1 MFERRYTELRQEG
14 RRLSGVAIRY
24 GEIGQSPFGPERF
37 EAGAFQPLGDVIL
50 NVQHERG
57 RPLARTGAGLILDD
71 DETALQV
78 RADLP
83 GTTEADNTLALVK
96 AGVLKGLSIEFKALQ
111 ERSESDLRIVEKAVL
126 KAVGV
131 VDSGAYP
138 GSNVEARRR
147 GGGWFRG
154 LIPYRKR
161 LDCQC
166 HKGSCNRVQFDAGT
180 FDESID
186 GDGEILAIAGDYR
199 RGLSSRS
206 KGSLKLTSTAE
217 GVQVDLLDAADTQA
231 AADLEAMSKVMPIY
245 ARPVFDADTG
255 VFVERGDTA
264 FYSKARLKAILIG
277 PTDRDGGWTP
287 GEFGGK
293 KRTKKRFKVWL

>member
-14 RRLSGVAIRY
+14 RRSLSGVAIRY

-50 NVQHERG
+50 NVQHDRA
-57 RPLARTGAGLILDD
+57 RPLARSGGGGLTLEDS
-71 DETALQV
+71 ETALKV

-83 GTTEADNTLALVK
+83 GTTEADNILELVK
-96 AGVLKGLSIEFKALQ
+96 AGVLRGLSVEFKAVS
-111 ERSESDLRIVEKAVL
+111 ERAENETRIVEKAIL
-126 KAVGV
+126 KAVGI

-147 GGGWFRG
+147 GSSWFRAF
-154 LIPYRKR
+154 IPYKKK
-161 LDCQC
+161 LMCQC

-180 FDESID
+180 FDDDID
-186 GDGEILAIAGDYR
+186 GSGEILAIAGDYR
-199 RGLSSRS
+199 RGLASRS
-206 KGSLKLTSTAE
+206 KGSLKLTSTTE
-217 GVQVDLLDAADTQA
+217 GIQVEIVDVADTQA
-231 AADLEAMSKVMPIY
+231 AADLEAMGRVMPVF

-255 VFVERGDTA
+255 VFVEKGDTA

-277 PTDRDGGWTP
+277 PTDRDGGWES
-287 GEFGGK
+287 GVFGNV
-293 KRTKKRFKVWL
+293 TKKRFKVWL

>member
-50 NVQHERG
+50 NVQHERSK
-57 RPLARTGAGLILDD
+57 PLARVGAGLTLEDS
-71 DETALQV
+71 ETALKV
-78 RADLP
+78 LADLP
-83 GTTEADNTLALVK
+83 GTTEADDTLALVK

-111 ERSESDLRIVEKAVL
+111 ERSENEIRIVEKAEL
-126 KAVGV
+126 KAVAV
-131 VDSGAYP
+131 VDRAAYP
-138 GSNVEARRR
+138 GSTVEARRR
-147 GGGWFRG
+147 GSSWFRSF
-154 LIPYRKR
+154 IPYKKK

-166 HKGSCNRVQFDAGT
+166 HKGSCNRVQFSEGT
-180 FDESID
+180 FDDDID
-186 GDGEILAIAGDYR
+186 GSGEILAIAGDYR
-199 RGLSSRS
+199 RGLAARS
-206 KGSLKLTSTAE
+206 KGSLKLTTTTE
-217 GVQVDLLDAADTQA
+217 GIQVEIVDVADTQA
-231 AADLEAMSKVMPIY
+231 SADLEAMSKVMPIY

-255 VFVERGDTA
+255 VFVEKGDTA

>member
-1 MFERRYTELRQEG
+1 MLERRYAELRQEG

-24 GEIGQSPFGPERF
+24 GEIGKSPFGPERF

-50 NVQHERG
+50 NVQHERSK
-57 RPLARTGAGLILDD
+57 PLARVGAGLTLEDS
-71 DETALQV
+71 ETALQV

-83 GTTEADNTLALVK
+83 GTTEADDTLALVK
-96 AGVLKGLSIEFKALQ
+96 AGVLRGLSIEFKATS
-111 ERSESDLRIVEKAVL
+111 ERSENEIRIVEKAIL
-126 KAVGV
+126 KAVAV
-131 VDSGAYP
+131 VDRAAYP
-138 GSNVEARRR
+138 NSTVEARRR
-147 GGGWFRG
+147 GGGFFRAF
-154 LIPYRKR
+154 IPYKKK

-166 HKGSCNRVQFDAGT
+166 HKGSCNRVQFDADT
-180 FDESID
+180 FQESID

-199 RGLSSRS
+199 RGLASRS

-231 AADLEAMSKVMPIY
+231 AADLEAMGRVMPVF
-245 ARPVFDADTG
+245 ARPVFDAATG
-255 VFVERGDTA
+255 VFVEKGDTA

>member
-1 MFERRYTELRQEG
+1 M
-14 RRLSGVAIRY
+14 
-24 GEIGQSPFGPERF
+24 
-37 EAGAFQPLGDVIL
+37 
-50 NVQHERG
+50 
-57 RPLARTGAGLILDD
+57 
-71 DETALQV
+71 
-78 RADLP
+78 
-83 GTTEADNTLALVK
+83 
-96 AGVLKGLSIEFKALQ
+96 
-111 ERSESDLRIVEKAVL
+111 EKAVL

-138 GSNVEARRR
+138 GSIVEARRR

-154 LIPYRKR
+154 LIPYKKK

-166 HKGSCNRVQFDAGT
+166 HKGSCNRVQFDADT
-180 FDESID
+180 FQESID
-186 GDGEILAIAGDYR
+186 SDQEILAIAGDYR

-231 AADLEAMSKVMPIY
+231 SADLEAMSKVMPIY

>member
-1 MFERRYTELRQEG
+1 M
-14 RRLSGVAIRY
+14 
-24 GEIGQSPFGPERF
+24 
-37 EAGAFQPLGDVIL
+37 IL

-264 FYSKARLKAILIG
+264 FYSKARLKAI
-277 PTDRDGGWTP
+277 
-287 GEFGGK
+287 
-293 KRTKKRFKVWL
+293 